1 MAASSSTALGTGILT
16 LKPGMDLGQC
26 GIESLRHLRERRR
39 QSGPPPD
46 QHIIVAGRH
55 CASGRRKPH
64 HFAQAAANPVALDG
78 TTCLPRHRVTNA
90 HGPMISSPTRL
101 QDEGGACGLRAAGD
115 GPKIAP
121 AS

>member
-26 GIESLRHLRERRR
+26 GMQSLRHFRERRR

-46 QHIIVAGRH
+46 QHIIVAWRH
-55 CASGRRKPH
+55 RASGCGKPH
-64 HFAQAAANPVALDG
+64 HFAQPAANPVALDG
-78 TTCLPRHRVTNA
+78 TTYLPRHGVTNA
-90 HGPMISSPTRL
+90 HGPLISSTTRL
-101 QDEGGACGLRAAGD
+101 QDERTACGLGAAGS